1 MRKITKFCE
10 ITAQKKGKADG
21 KKEIVFLTGCSANV
35 TKLWGDLNSGDLNS
49 LRFYFIFVPNEKE
62 KR

>member
-21 KKEIVFLTGCSANV
+21 KKEIVFLAGCAANV
-35 TKLWGDLNSGDLNS
+35 TKLWETSILATSIHCD
-49 LRFYFIFVPNEKE
+49 FF
-62 KR
+62 

>member
-10 ITAQKKGKADG
+10 ITAQKKGKADE
-21 KKEIVFLTGCSANV
+21 KKEIVFLAGCSANV

-49 LRFYFIFVPNEKE
+49 MRFYLIFAF
-62 KR
+62 